1 MAILSAR
8 DISCD
13 FPYIIGEDS
22 AKKRLKIIDNNTNQP
37 CLIVEFINNQYYL
50 NSNFN
55 NYAAL
60 KTSNNNKLVFCHV
73 IEYKE
78 GSEEKRLLRVLSKS
92 FLERGVP
99 WKLRYQLIQR
109 IRSEFLL
116 TEEDLAN
123 ETGTTK
129 TEIRKY
135 ILEPEIPDYYKEKAI
150 EKGYGASLMNKIYN
164 DEYFSNEDKEI
175 LYSLAVKEKPR
186 LTQKKLSSLKR
197 YISKGYYLTPNQI
210 ELVEQI
216 IKIIQPKDFIETIYW
231 NHISQQYYQHFNDFN
246 DGPQHPLQ

>member
-1 MAILSAR
+1 
-8 DISCD
+8 
-13 FPYIIGEDS
+13 
-22 AKKRLKIIDNNTNQP
+22 
-37 CLIVEFINNQYYL
+37 
-50 NSNFN
+50 
-55 NYAAL
+55 
-60 KTSNNNKLVFCHV
+60 
-73 IEYKE
+73 
-78 GSEEKRLLRVLSKS
+78 
-92 FLERGVP
+92 
-99 WKLRYQLIQR
+99 LIQR

-150 EKGYGASLMNKIYN
+150 EKGYGGSLMNKIYN

-186 LTQKKLSSLKR
+186 LTQEKFSSLKR

-210 ELVEQI
+210 ELTEQI

-231 NHISQQYYQHFNDFN
+231 NHISQQYYHILMILMMAPNIPYNRFPND
-246 DGPQHPLQ
+246 